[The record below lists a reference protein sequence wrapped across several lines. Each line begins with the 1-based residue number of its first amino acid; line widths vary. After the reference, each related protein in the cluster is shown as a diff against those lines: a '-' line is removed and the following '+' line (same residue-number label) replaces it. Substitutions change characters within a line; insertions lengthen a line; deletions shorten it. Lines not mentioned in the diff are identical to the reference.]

1 MPRPTRHIFL
11 YRVFPTASIAPRSLI
26 CWVRPNAR
34 GQCHS
39 LKCFYLFGPIFR
51 SNHGALAFPSLTSP
65 PPTHPSPYSPVRH
78 PLPAS
83 SLPPIPPPVPFSPP
97 LPALLHCGSAGPAAA
112 ATRAEPSQ
120 AKMAELKQP
129 PKHDGRVKIGHYVL
143 GDTLGVG
150 TFGKV
155 KS

>member
-1 MPRPTRHIFL
+1 MPCPVYHILL
-11 YRVFPTASIAPRSLI
+11 YRIFPTAPRQPYHYSVGFMANARQARSLR
-26 CWVRPNAR
+26 VV
-34 GQCHS
+34 
-39 LKCFYLFGPIFR
+39 YLFGPIFR
-51 SNHGALAFPSLTSP
+51 SQL
-65 PPTHPSPYSPVRH
+65 PSPYSPVQPP
-78 PLPAS
+78 PLPVS
-83 SLPPIPPPVPFSPP
+83 SLPPIPPPVSVSPP

-112 ATRAEPSQ
+112 RAEPSQ
-120 AKMAELKQP
+120 AKMAEPKQP